1 MLKAKD
7 AVLPSTGDL
16 NGSDLFLETQSSLV
30 ETPTLPKQFDG
41 YVTAVRVVCL
51 VEYGVCAVRAVC
63 LVEYGVC
70 AVRAVCLVEYGV
82 CAVLAVCVAKY
93 AVHAGLPLIP

>member
-16 NGSDLFLETQSSLV
+16 NGSGLFVETQSSLV

-41 YVTAVRVVCL
+41 YV
-51 VEYGVCAVRAVC
+51 
-63 LVEYGVC
+63 
-70 AVRAVCLVEYGV
+70 
-82 CAVLAVCVAKY
+82 CAVLAVCVIEY
-93 AVHAGLPLIP
+93 DVCAVHAVCVIEYGVCAVHAVCVIEYGYVLYLQCVQQSMVYVLYLQCV